1 MTSAYIPPA
10 SPSIATSALL
20 PQQATHKPDPAAP
33 PDRSSLLLS
42 EDEKS
47 DTSNVTPET
56 LDELNA
62 LLEGYSVQFEINDD
76 IDRMV
81 VKLVDK
87 TNGEVVRQIP
97 SEEMVNIIQRMK
109 EGTLQMI
116 NTEA

>member
-10 SPSIATSALL
+10 SSSPAASALL
-20 PQQATHKPDPAAP
+20 PRQAAHIPDPAVP
-33 PDRSSLLLS
+33 PDRSAQLLP
-42 EDEKS
+42 EEEKAEAVE
-47 DTSNVTPET
+47 VTPER

-62 LLEGYSVQFEINDD
+62 LLEGYSVQFELNDD
-76 IDRMV
+76 IDRMI

-87 TNGEVVRQIP
+87 TDGEVVRQIP
-97 SEEMVNIIQRMK
+97 SEEMVDIIQRMK